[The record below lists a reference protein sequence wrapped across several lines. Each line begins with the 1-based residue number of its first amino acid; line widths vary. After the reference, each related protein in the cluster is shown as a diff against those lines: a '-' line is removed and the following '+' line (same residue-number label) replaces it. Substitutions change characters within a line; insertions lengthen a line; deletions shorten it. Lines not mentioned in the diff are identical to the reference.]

1 MVVFMMVLRQY
12 LMAFGWAV
20 VGAIGMGVGLAV
32 AFKIFTAFTAD
43 LDEIEELKKGNVAV
57 AIVLASAIIS
67 MGIVVAVMVSGS

>member
-1 MVVFMMVLRQY
+1 MEVFKLILFQY
-12 LMAFGWAV
+12 LMACGWAI

-32 AFKIFTAFTAD
+32 AFKIFTAFSVN

-67 MGIVVAVMVSGS
+67 MGIVGAVMVSGS

>member
-1 MVVFMMVLRQY
+1 MEVFKMILFQY
-12 LMAFGWAV
+12 LMSFGWAI

-32 AFKIFTAFTAD
+32 AFKIFTAFTTN

-67 MGIVVAVMVSGS
+67 MGIVVAVMVSGT